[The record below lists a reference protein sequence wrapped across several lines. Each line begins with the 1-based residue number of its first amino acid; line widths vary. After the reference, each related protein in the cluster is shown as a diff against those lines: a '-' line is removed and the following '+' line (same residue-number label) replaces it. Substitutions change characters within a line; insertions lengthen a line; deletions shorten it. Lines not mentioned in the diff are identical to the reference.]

1 MFESMSPERFGLK
14 ENTPLQN
21 TKADSVVGTSSFDP
35 SFNSY
40 DRQSKGSQLEASSL
54 LTGDGLACGGLSK
67 VQAANE
73 LCRIHE
79 ENLHLLAGLTQEE
92 ILEEQT
98 RIKELLGMFVCYI
111 TILINFHALQ
121 V

>member
-1 MFESMSPERFGLK
+1 MIG
-14 ENTPLQN
+14 
-21 TKADSVVGTSSFDP
+21 KAKVRSWKHHP
-35 SFNSY
+35 
-40 DRQSKGSQLEASSL
+40 L

-98 RIKELLGMFVCYI
+98 RIKGIIRYVCMLYHY
-111 TILINFHALQ
+111 TD
-121 V
+121 